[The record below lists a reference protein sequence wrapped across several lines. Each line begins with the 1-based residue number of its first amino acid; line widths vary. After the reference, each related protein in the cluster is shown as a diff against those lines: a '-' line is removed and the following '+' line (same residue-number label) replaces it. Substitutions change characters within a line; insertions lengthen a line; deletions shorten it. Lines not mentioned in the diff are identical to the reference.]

1 MALIHVIQKY
11 IYKQREREEWVSKLK
26 YAFQLA
32 SREREREKEKERERD
47 IQMDAQ
53 MKMSSP
59 TDASQLPLSARE
71 SIRMYI
77 NLAQEAA
84 MHRLGDD
91 DDQCDQ

>member
-47 IQMDAQ
+47 IQMDSQ

>member
-1 MALIHVIQKY
+1 MLFNQLLEKE
-11 IYKQREREEWVSKLK
+11 RERK
-26 YAFQLA
+26 
-32 SREREREKEKERERD
+32 REKEKERERD

-53 MKMSSP
+53 MKLSSP
-59 TDASQLPLSARE
+59 TDASQRPLSARE

>member
-1 MALIHVIQKY
+1 
-11 IYKQREREEWVSKLK
+11 
-26 YAFQLA
+26 
-32 SREREREKEKERERD
+32 
-47 IQMDAQ
+47 MDAQ

-71 SIRMYI
+71 SLRMYI